1 MSGVLRVVAAVLFA
15 GVLSLGIMAQSPVPA
30 VEVFNQVSVN
40 GMVTVASVFNEGPGW
55 IVIHADNGEG
65 RPGPIVG
72 YRAINDGWSY
82 NVDVMV
88 DAAGVTPT
96 LFAMLHADTNE
107 IGVYEFGQVEGAD
120 GPVRVNDAV
129 VTPPFQVELIRA
141 FDQYVEMNT
150 LKIAAVV
157 TQQDG
162 FIVIHQDNGEGRPGP
177 VIGYAPVTAGANLDV
192 EVTLDGEITRR
203 LFPMMHVD
211 TGVAGEYEFGTVEGA
226 DTPVFVD
233 GVMAVMGITS
243 NTPTL
248 HVPDQIVTDSVYVA
262 SVTLDGPGW
271 VVIHQDNGEG
281 RPGPVIG
288 AGLIEAG
295 TTTGLSVSVDAAGV
309 TPILFPML
317 HVDTGVAGEYEFGTV
332 EGTDGPVRV
341 DDAVLTFPIQA
352 APAITYSGTLS
363 TLTLMV
369 DAALIDAQGWLVI
382 HADDAGRP
390 GAVLG
395 YTPLVAGLNRAISVE
410 VSEGA
415 GSYFPM
421 LHYDTGEPGSY
432 EFGTVDGADGPV
444 RVGDAVVTGPMT
456 PVAE

>member
-1 MSGVLRVVAAVLFA
+1 
-15 GVLSLGIMAQSPVPA
+15 
-30 VEVFNQVSVN
+30 
-40 GMVTVASVFNEGPGW
+40 
-55 IVIHADNGEG
+55 
-65 RPGPIVG
+65 
-72 YRAINDGWSY
+72 
-82 NVDVMV
+82 
-88 DAAGVTPT
+88 
-96 LFAMLHADTNE
+96 
-107 IGVYEFGQVEGAD
+107 
-120 GPVRVNDAV
+120 
-129 VTPPFQVELIRA
+129 
-141 FDQYVEMNT
+141 MNT